1 MRKHHLKPLSI
12 CAIALLT
19 MGAACDKPSGDKD
32 GDGKGTSNVGDDIE
46 AWTEKYVSTF
56 PLPKTERGR
65 RWDWTLSPAAR
76 SR

>member
-46 AWTEKYVSTF
+46 
-56 PLPKTERGR
+56 
-65 RWDWTLSPAAR
+65 D
-76 SR
+76 